1 MEVQPPA
8 RTEAEA
14 GGQGIWDEARL
25 EEAMER
31 LKLLHVKVRNL
42 RDAIPKMLEPMAK
55 PHPTPDALLNAFKS
69 AVAESQAAVQ
79 EFNDLIN
86 EVKSRQVLDYAKQSK
101 EKDPSGIAPW
111 RHTENPDWFALDP
124 KQVY

>member
-1 MEVQPPA
+1 MCQ
-8 RTEAEA
+8 
-14 GGQGIWDEARL
+14 L
-25 EEAMER
+25 ER
-31 LKLLHVKVRNL
+31 LVASPNPYVPLCGLSNQSFELTHNLLT
-42 RDAIPKMLEPMAK
+42 A
-55 PHPTPDALLNAFKS
+55 DALLSAFKA
-69 AVAESQAAVQ
+69 AVADSQAAVQ

-86 EVKSRQVLDYAKQSK
+86 EVKSRQVLDYAKQSQ

>member
-31 LKLLHVKVRNL
+31 LKLLHVKVS
-42 RDAIPKMLEPMAK
+42 ILE
-55 PHPTPDALLNAFKS
+55 T
-69 AVAESQAAVQ
+69 
-79 EFNDLIN
+79 
-86 EVKSRQVLDYAKQSK
+86 R
-101 EKDPSGIAPW
+101 
-111 RHTENPDWFALDP
+111 
-124 KQVY
+124 